1 MTGVRSV
8 GDQGCISAAVGWAMN
23 VLYEVLVRA
32 VKVPVPS
39 MDDSRT
45 IHIVVRRKKSFYY
58 TTGLR

>member
-1 MTGVRSV
+1 
-8 GDQGCISAAVGWAMN
+8 MN